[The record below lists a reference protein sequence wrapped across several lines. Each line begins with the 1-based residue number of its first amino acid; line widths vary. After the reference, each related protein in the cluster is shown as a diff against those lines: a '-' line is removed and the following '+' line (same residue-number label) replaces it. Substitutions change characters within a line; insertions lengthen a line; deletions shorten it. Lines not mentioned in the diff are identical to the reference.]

1 MKPLAFLQNWALGV
15 CLACVAAGV
24 LQQFFTSRGGVIKLV
39 LTLYILV
46 TALGTA
52 GSAGEMNSITDA
64 FDTHAEPEQTAVD
77 VQSLTLAQA
86 QAGLEQTLMQSQMCI
101 RDRFYAG
108 RRPCGRGCHP
118 EPCRHSGYSKNT
130 ARRT

>member
-1 MKPLAFLQNWALGV
+1 MKPLAFLQSWALGV

-64 FDTHAEPEQTAVD
+64 FAKP
-77 VQSLTLAQA
+77 
-86 QAGLEQTLMQSQMCI
+86 
-101 RDRFYAG
+101 YAG
-108 RRPCGRGCHP
+108 AGTSRAGTDAYAKPG
-118 EPCRHSGYSKNT
+118 
-130 ARRT
+130 

>member
-86 QAGLEQTLMQSQMCI
+86 QAGLEQTLM
-101 RDRFYAG
+101 
-108 RRPCGRGCHP
+108 
-118 EPCRHSGYSKNT
+118 
-130 ARRT
+130 

>member
-1 MKPLAFLQNWALGV
+1 MAFLQNWALGV

-86 QAGLEQTLMQSQMCI
+86 QAGLEQTLMQSLAEGGAAVKSVSVRLRMV
-101 RDRFYAG
+101 
-108 RRPCGRGCHP
+108 
-118 EPCRHSGYSKNT
+118 K
-130 ARRT
+130 

>member
-1 MKPLAFLQNWALGV
+1 MAFLQNWALGV

-64 FDTHAEPEQTAVD
+64 FDMHAGPEQTAVD
-77 VQSLTLAQA
+77 VQSPVSYTHLTLPTIA
-86 QAGLEQTLMQSQMCI
+86 
-101 RDRFYAG
+101 
-108 RRPCGRGCHP
+108 
-118 EPCRHSGYSKNT
+118 
-130 ARRT
+130 